1 VATATGDTM
10 ASEIGVT
17 AKGPTYMITT
27 LRKAKVG
34 EDGGVS
40 LLGEFAALVGSAII
54 GIMAFA
60 FGMID
65 SLSLALLVSIVGGFL
80 GTNIDSVLGAVF
92 QKRGY
97 LSNSGVNVLATLLG
111 GLISFALYF
120 LLF

>member
-1 VATATGDTM
+1 M

-17 AKGPTYMITT
+17 SKGPTYMITT
-27 LRKAKVG
+27 LRKAGVG

-40 LLGEFAALVGSAII
+40 LLGEFAAFIGSAII
-54 GIMAFA
+54 GVMAFA

-65 SLSLALLVSIVGGFL
+65 SLPLALFVSIVGGFL
-80 GTNIDSVLGAVF
+80 GTNLDSLLGAVF

-97 LSNSGVNVLATLLG
+97 LSNSGVNVFATLLG